1 MKIER
6 SFFAWMLLWPPS
18 VLAQPVSPTALPE
31 LVVSATGA
39 ETPEDELAASITVIT
54 KEDIDR
60 NQYQTVVDVL
70 KAVPGMNIVQSGGP
84 GKQTSVFMR
93 GTNSNHVLVLIDG
106 MNASD
111 PSTPNGSF
119 NFAHLLAASIDR
131 VEVVRGPLSSLYG
144 SDAIG
149 GVINVITKKG
159 SGPTSGAAS
168 IQGGTFRTDAEAANI
183 QGGQGMVNYNF
194 SVDRFYTQS
203 ISVTPTWLRGNR
215 PYEKDGYT
223 NYGYNARVG
232 IDPSENFGL
241 TLFSRYINSYT
252 AYDSVAEDPNSR
264 EKTNQ
269 WYNRLQ
275 GDLVSLGGRW
285 TNTVGASYVRI
296 DRTDLD
302 DRSAYVASP
311 SRNNNLGERVRFDW
325 TSKFQVMQNLNVI
338 GGADTTQERF
348 RSQTQLSPPGPFQ
361 TISADDRI
369 SGAYL
374 NGDVSFVDRIF
385 LTLGGRYDDQS
396 RFGSHGTW
404 RGSALYR
411 HLETDTEVH
420 VSYGTAYKSPTL
432 YQLFGRSAF
441 FTGNP
446 NLNPEESKGWEAGV
460 KQSVLN
466 DRLSAGVTYFHND
479 ITNLIQSNATFTSYV
494 NIGKAKTQGIES
506 FVAASILPNL
516 AARIDYTYTDAH
528 DDISNLWLLRRPWNK
543 LSVAVDWK
551 PIQTVDLGLQAIYDG
566 ARADINAQTF
576 GRITPGGYTTV
587 NLTGAWQ
594 VTPTWQVFGRM
605 HNAFAKNYQN
615 PNGFQQL
622 GFGAFGGIK
631 ATF

>member
-6 SFFAWMLLWPPS
+6 PLIAFLTMLPLPA
-18 VLAQPVSPTALPE
+18 LAQPVSPAALPE
-31 LVVSATGA
+31 LVVTATGV
-39 ETPEDELAASITVIT
+39 ETPQDQLAASVTVIT
-54 KEDIDR
+54 REDIAR
-60 NQYQTVVDVL
+60 NQYQTMVDVL
-70 KAVPGMNIVQSGGP
+70 KAVPGLNIVQSGGP

-119 NFAHLLAASIDR
+119 NFAHLLAAAIDR

-149 GVINVITKKG
+149 GVINVTTRKG
-159 SGPTSGAAS
+159 AGPASGAAS

-203 ISVTPTWLRGNR
+203 ISVTPNWLRGGR
-215 PYEKDGYT
+215 PYERDGYT
-223 NYGYNARVG
+223 NHGYNARVG
-232 IDPSENFGL
+232 IDPTENFGL
-241 TLFSRYINSYT
+241 TLISRYINSYT
-252 AYDSVAEDPNSR
+252 AYDGVPEDPNSR

-285 TNTVGASYVRI
+285 TNTVGAAYVRI

-302 DRSAYVASP
+302 DRSAYIAQP
-311 SRNNNLGERVRFDW
+311 SRNNNLGERLRVDW
-325 TSKFQVMQNLNVI
+325 QSKFQVTQNATVT
-338 GGADTTQERF
+338 GGADTTQDRF
-348 RSQTQLSPPGPFQ
+348 RSQTQLSPGPYS
-361 TISADDRI
+361 TISADDRL

-374 NGDVSFVDRIF
+374 NGNLSFIDRIF

-411 HLETDTEVH
+411 HIETDTEVH
-420 VSYGTAYKSPTL
+420 ASYGTAFKAPTL
-432 YQLFGRSAF
+432 YQLFSRSAF
-441 FTGNP
+441 FVGNP
-446 NLNPEESKGWEAGV
+446 NLKPEESKGWEAGIR
-460 KQSVLN
+460 QGVLG
-466 DRLSAGVTYFHND
+466 DRLSVGATWFHND

-494 NIGKAKTQGIES
+494 NVGKARTQGVEA
-506 FVAASILPNL
+506 FVAAAILPNL
-516 AARIDYTYTDAH
+516 AARLDYTYTDAH
-528 DDISNLWLLRRPWNK
+528 DEMSNLWLLRRPWNK
-543 LSVAVDWK
+543 VSVAVDWK
-551 PIQTVDLGLQAIYDG
+551 PVPDVDLGLQVIYDG

-576 GRITPGGYTTV
+576 GRITPGGYTLV
-587 NLTGAWQ
+587 NLTGAWA

-605 HNAFAKNYQN
+605 QNAFAKNYQN
-615 PNGFQQL
+615 PNGFQQP
-622 GFGAFGGIK
+622 GFGAFGGVK

>member
-232 IDPSENFGL
+232 IDPSEIFGL

-374 NGDVSFVDRIF
+374 NGDVSFMDRIF

-494 NIGKAKTQGIES
+494 NIGKAKTQGIEA

-516 AARIDYTYTDAH
+516 AARVDYTYTDAH

-605 HNAFAKNYQN
+605 QNAFAKNYQN

>member
-31 LVVSATGA
+31 LVVTATGA

-374 NGDVSFVDRIF
+374 NGDVSFMDRIF

-494 NIGKAKTQGIES
+494 NIGKAKTQGIEA

-566 ARADINAQTF
+566 VRADINAQTF

-605 HNAFAKNYQN
+605 QNAFAKNYQN

>member
-374 NGDVSFVDRIF
+374 NGDVSFMDRIF

-494 NIGKAKTQGIES
+494 NIGRAKTQGIEA

-605 HNAFAKNYQN
+605 QNAFAKNYQN

>member
-605 HNAFAKNYQN
+605 QNAFAKNYQN